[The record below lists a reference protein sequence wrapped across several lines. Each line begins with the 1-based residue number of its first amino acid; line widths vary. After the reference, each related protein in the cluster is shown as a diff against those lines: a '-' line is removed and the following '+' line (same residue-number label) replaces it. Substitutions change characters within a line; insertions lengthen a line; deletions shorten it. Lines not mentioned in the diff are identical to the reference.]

1 MVKCVLKRHRFADS
15 QHPWGRPCVN
25 QVYDFDLGTKV
36 KDQAHKH
43 WAHSE
48 AALISHSNTNDVFTS
63 DRQRGPSEFLMKALF
78 EILNKLKL
86 IHDFLMG
93 PVEASRIADCFSP
106 MSKHPQRR
114 GEEGKKGGHD
124 SGKFLPFSPPHALHT
139 NFKKPISCP
148 AGPRVIASNSV
159 TL

>member
-1 MVKCVLKRHRFADS
+1 MDMRAYSYLVVQSILKSCCFANS
-15 QHPWGRPCVN
+15 KHLSGRPYVN
-25 QVYDFDLGTKV
+25 QVSDFALDTKV

-86 IHDFLMG
+86 IHDFLMV
-93 PVEASRIADCFSP
+93 PVEASRIADCFSHDEQT
-106 MSKHPQRR
+106 STAGGGEKR
-114 GEEGKKGGHD
+114 G
-124 SGKFLPFSPPHALHT
+124 P
-139 NFKKPISCP
+139 
-148 AGPRVIASNSV
+148 
-159 TL
+159 

>member
-1 MVKCVLKRHRFADS
+1 MNR
-15 QHPWGRPCVN
+15 
-25 QVYDFDLGTKV
+25 VYDFALDTKV

-93 PVEASRIADCFSP
+93 PVEASRIADCFS
-106 MSKHPQRR
+106 HDEQTYTAR
-114 GEEGKKGGHD
+114 GKREEGGRD
-124 SGKFLPFSPPHALHT
+124 SDKFLPFSLNI
-139 NFKKPISCP
+139 NFKQPISCP
-148 AGPRVIASNSV
+148 V
-159 TL
+159 

>member
-1 MVKCVLKRHRFADS
+1 MCFEKVAVLLTGNT
-15 QHPWGRPCVN
+15 PWGRPDVRR
-25 QVYDFDLGTKV
+25 VHDFVLDTKV

-63 DRQRGPSEFLMKALF
+63 EGQRGPSEFLMNALF

-93 PVEASRIADCFSP
+93 PVEVSRIAVCFSHIEQT
-106 MSKHPQRR
+106 STVVV
-114 GEEGKKGGHD
+114 GGGGQTHD
-124 SGKFLPFSPPHALHT
+124 SEKSFPFSPPPPPL
-139 NFKKPISCP
+139 P
-148 AGPRVIASNSV
+148 
-159 TL
+159 

>member
-1 MVKCVLKRHRFADS
+1 M
-15 QHPWGRPCVN
+15 N
-25 QVYDFDLGTKV
+25 QVYDFALDTKV

-93 PVEASRIADCFSP
+93 PVEASRIADCFSHDEQT
-106 MSKHPQRR
+106 STAGGR
-114 GEEGKKGGHD
+114 GEKKG
-124 SGKFLPFSPPHALHT
+124 AMTQT
-139 NFKKPISCP
+139 NFLHYLPTTHKC
-148 AGPRVIASNSV
+148 
-159 TL
+159 